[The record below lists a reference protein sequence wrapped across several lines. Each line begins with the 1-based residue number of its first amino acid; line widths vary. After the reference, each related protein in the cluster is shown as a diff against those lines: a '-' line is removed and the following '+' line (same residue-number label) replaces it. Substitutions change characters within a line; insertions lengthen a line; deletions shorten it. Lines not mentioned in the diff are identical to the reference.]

1 MDETISQWQNY
12 SLPKTS
18 KKKQKTNPI
27 WVGLLLDH
35 KAWKGKI
42 LAGVLCRV
50 PEEVFEMER

>member
-1 MDETISQWQNY
+1 VAKLQLAKNKQ
-12 SLPKTS
+12 KR
-18 KKKQKTNPI
+18 KKKKNPI

-35 KAWKGKI
+35 KEWKGKI